1 MHWGTRKQWIYF
13 TCLFVLETKKAQDI
27 WFTPL
32 INSFKKQRNHWK
44 RELKYCTYCLLTFF
58 ANETILTK
66 WNRRS
71 NSARRVLALHL
82 RFTRL
87 PSFLHRI
94 EQLHTGFLRHMLP
107 IRNVLRHFRDNCV
120 VRRERLPLIRFQ
132 IAHRMNS
139 RKRMNECHDRVK
151 VVVVVAIRICDVA
164 VAQRREIIRFQQ
176 QMLEILV
183 LHSRKSR

>member
-1 MHWGTRKQWIYF
+1 
-13 TCLFVLETKKAQDI
+13 
-27 WFTPL
+27 
-32 INSFKKQRNHWK
+32 
-44 RELKYCTYCLLTFF
+44 
-58 ANETILTK
+58 
-66 WNRRS
+66 
-71 NSARRVLALHL
+71 
-82 RFTRL
+82 
-87 PSFLHRI
+87 
-94 EQLHTGFLRHMLP
+94 MLP
-107 IRNVLRHFRDNCV
+107 IRNVLRHFRDKRV

-139 RKRMNECHDRVK
+139 RKRMNEFHDRVK